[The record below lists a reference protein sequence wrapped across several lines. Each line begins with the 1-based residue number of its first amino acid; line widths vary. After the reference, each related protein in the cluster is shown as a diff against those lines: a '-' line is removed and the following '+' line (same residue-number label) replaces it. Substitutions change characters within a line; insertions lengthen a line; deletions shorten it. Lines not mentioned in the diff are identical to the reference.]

1 MKTHKLLLWFF
12 VSTAFAI
19 ACQKERSY
27 ENGKGT
33 PSDGSLQSGVTG
45 DCLGSVLAGTY
56 KRDTV
61 LNSTNYVDV
70 KVDVNTSGSY
80 VIGTDTINGFF
91 FRATGTFSTTGVNTV
106 RLQGNGK
113 PLAAGT
119 NIFTVTYDSTQC
131 TFPVTTLGSGGTSVF
146 TLAGAPSNC
155 TPGTTQG
162 TYTAGVPTDSTN
174 TATIQVNVT
183 TVGTYS
189 IVTSTVDGITFSA
202 SGTFSAT
209 GTQTIILKAS
219 GTPTAGS
226 SGSYT
231 VPVTAGS
238 SSCTITVT
246 VGGGG
251 PATFSLVGSPGTC
264 TSASVQGSYMVS
276 TPLTASN
283 KVTLQVNVTGI
294 GSYSITTTAVN
305 GITFTG
311 SGSFT
316 ATGAQTVVLT
326 GSGTP
331 TATGLVTIPV
341 TAGSSNCSF
350 TLTVVPIDYYPRTTN
365 SNWSY
370 EFDDVPTD
378 TLLRKV
384 IAPTKSAL
392 GNTYNIFMETSDA
405 SGGFDSSGYFRRS
418 GGDYYQY
425 LDIGFVFDLDN
436 SVWGENI
443 FLKDNV
449 AAGTTW
455 RSASFSGSYTYSDS
469 SGTHTVPIVVRIK
482 ETIQQKDVTVSV
494 NGTSYPFT
502 IVVKEEY
509 EYSFDA
515 GATWNVSD
523 VYSIYNYARNIG
535 LIKWEAFDTMG
546 TIIKQEITRSQVF

>member
-1 MKTHKLLLWFF
+1 
-12 VSTAFAI
+12 
-19 ACQKERSY
+19 
-27 ENGKGT
+27 
-33 PSDGSLQSGVTG
+33 
-45 DCLGSVLAGTY
+45 
-56 KRDTV
+56 
-61 LNSTNYVDV
+61 
-70 KVDVNTSGSY
+70 
-80 VIGTDTINGFF
+80 
-91 FRATGTFSTTGVNTV
+91 
-106 RLQGNGK
+106 
-113 PLAAGT
+113 
-119 NIFTVTYDSTQC
+119 
-131 TFPVTTLGSGGTSVF
+131 
-146 TLAGAPSNC
+146 
-155 TPGTTQG
+155 
-162 TYTAGVPTDSTN
+162 
-174 TATIQVNVT
+174 
-183 TVGTYS
+183 
-189 IVTSTVDGITFSA
+189 
-202 SGTFSAT
+202 
-209 GTQTIILKAS
+209 
-219 GTPTAGS
+219 
-226 SGSYT
+226 
-231 VPVTAGS
+231 
-238 SSCTITVT
+238 
-246 VGGGG
+246 
-251 PATFSLVGSPGTC
+251 
-264 TSASVQGSYMVS
+264 MVS

-283 KVTLQVNVTGI
+283 KVILQVNVTGI

-326 GSGTP
+326 GSGSP

-341 TAGSSNCSF
+341 IAGSSNCSF

-370 EFDDVPTD
+370 EFDDDPTD

-405 SGGFDSSGYFRRS
+405 SAGFDSSGYFRRS

-436 SVWGENI
+436 AVWGENI
-443 FLKDNV
+443 FVKDNV
-449 AAGTTW
+449 AAGTIW
-455 RSASFSGSYTYSDS
+455 RSGSFSGSYTYSDS

-523 VYSIYNYARNIG
+523 VFSIYNYARNVG
-535 LIKWEAFDTMG
+535 LIKWEAFDSTG